1 MPLKRTKEK
10 ITGNFVPN
18 SINLEA
24 RTVDVTWSMGG
35 KVLRRDPE
43 YGLFYEEISLEPNH
57 VRMGRLENG
66 APVLNNHNDKKLFD
80 QIGVVERAWIKDG
93 VGGATLKFS
102 KRVDVD
108 PIFEDVSEGIF
119 RNVSVG
125 YKPYKA
131 IEIEQENDHPILRSV
146 DTEFF
151 EISLVPINAE
161 AGAQVRAEAETYSQ
175 EIITRSEDMP
185 MPKKKTGEDKSKE
198 GTFKQGEPDKKTE
211 PKNTPPETDKD
222 SRSTRALPNDK
233 VTEIVSQE
241 RLRIRAIEDRCE
253 THSMSAEFTRKLIDD
268 GLTEIQANQAILDEL
283 TKRSLDNMV
292 QNQGRTPNI
301 QAGDFDEME
310 TRRDAVKNGLLFG
323 FDRKLVRN
331 EELNEKVRTLSKRSI
346 PQIIG
351 MELERKGERV
361 AHLSEE
367 ELVKRSFHST
377 SDFPII
383 MGLAGEAAIK
393 QSYLNLV
400 KTQTFRPL
408 VRYESAKNFLPMRK
422 LQMGEIP
429 SLERIPEGAEVTY
442 GSISENAEQWAIGK
456 YGKAFAATYEMMV
469 NDQRNLVFGGMTA
482 YGAAAARMES
492 NLVWGVFKENP
503 MCYKMNAK
511 RENVADANWFDLDKH
526 HNISGP
532 SALTHDAIEEAEY
545 MMSIQKG
552 NDKHEGDELNIEP
565 RFLIVPSRLKNTAKR
580 LLYSQYNPTQVQD
593 VNIYQNAFDVISEA
607 RLNPKGKDDPYS
619 WYMTCDPNVLP
630 VLWMAYLNGE
640 QEPRTM
646 YQTDFDT
653 LSIKIRADL
662 NFGVTHG
669 EWRAVHM
676 NAGVSLEEQKEANK
690 FIVPQGLDRTA
701 EGA

>member
-35 KVLRRDPE
+35 KVRRRDPE
-43 YGLFYEEISLEPNH
+43 YGLFYEEISLDPNH
-57 VRMGRLENG
+57 VRMERLQNG

-80 QIGVVERAWIKDG
+80 QIGVVQRAWIKDG

-102 KRVDVD
+102 KRSDVD
-108 PIFEDVSEGIF
+108 PIFEDVCEGIF

-131 IEIEQENDHPILRSV
+131 IEIEQEDDHPILRSI

-175 EIITRSEDMP
+175 EIIKRNESM
-185 MPKKKTGEDKSKE
+185 KKQTGDTKTKE
-198 GTFKQGEPDKKTE
+198 GEAKQDPTLSNMSS
-211 PKNTPPETDKD
+211 NTPPEAAAG
-222 SRSTRALPNDK
+222 SVSTRSIPKDN
-233 VTEIVSQE
+233 VTEILAKE
-241 RLRIRAIEDRCE
+241 RLRIRAIEDRCQ
-253 THSMSAEFTRKLIDD
+253 THSMSAEFTRKLIDN
-268 GLTEIQANQAILDEL
+268 GLSETQANQAILDEL
-283 TKRSLDNMV
+283 TKRSLDTMV
-292 QNQGRTPNI
+292 QNQGRIPHI
-301 QAGDFDEME
+301 QAGDFDEKE

-323 FDRKLVRN
+323 YDRKLVRSD
-331 EELNEKVRTLSKRSI
+331 ELNENVKALSKRSI

-361 AHLSEE
+361 AHLSDE

-442 GSISENAEQWAIGK
+442 GTISENAEQWAIGK
-456 YGKAFAATYEMMV
+456 YGRAFSATYEMMV

-532 SALTHDAIEEAEY
+532 SALTHDAIEEAEF